1 MKRKSANQTTVDNK
15 TQYDVIVVGCGGWGL
30 AVLKVLTDMGLRVLG
45 IERKEI
51 CNNLRHY
58 MKHMMMHSYLSY
70 MVLDPEDAILA
81 REGNEYHPQID
92 ELIQSYSDFAVKF
105 DLPIRTH
112 HELVDIE
119 GAKDDFVLAVRDG
132 EGRTSRLMAKRVVL
146 ATGSYDQPNLAG
158 IPGELNGTV
167 QHYFHEWEHISDQR
181 ILFMG
186 GGFSSADGIVALC
199 PRNTILW
206 VVRKSSD
213 AVEEMLHLQKTKWG
227 QHDARLVN
235 TEILTESQ
243 VISLENNTAVV
254 QTPDGQKTW
263 EFDLCYMLFGHRP
276 DQDLY
281 TRLLNGNLDFVEET
295 FESCQR
301 PGLYL
306 VGALAKKHL
315 EHIGL
320 THNLCPDNEGERHI
334 ERIQT
339 AMQQE
344 FGRNCQQINLPL
356 ATDH

>member
-1 MKRKSANQTTVDNK
+1 MSEAQSASSDDRSDTTR
-15 TQYDVIVVGCGGWGL
+15 YDVVVVGCGGWGL

-51 CNNLRHY
+51 CHNLRNY
-58 MKHMMMHSYLSY
+58 MKNMMMHSFLSY

-81 REGNEYHPQID
+81 REGNEYHPRIE

-105 DLPIRTH
+105 DLPIKTH
-112 HELVDIE
+112 HQLVDIE
-119 GAKDDFVLAVRDG
+119 GVKDDFALTVRDG
-132 EGRTSRLMAKRVVL
+132 EGRAVRLTAKRVVL
-146 ATGSYDQPNLAG
+146 ATGSYDEPNLAG
-158 IPGELNGTV
+158 IPGELNGSV

-181 ILFMG
+181 VLFIG

-206 VVRKSSD
+206 VVRKSSE
-213 AVEEMLHLQKTKWG
+213 AVENMLHLQKTKWG

-235 TEILTESQ
+235 TEILTESR

-254 QTPDGQKTW
+254 QTPDGNITW
-263 EFDLCYMLFGHRP
+263 NYDLCYMLIGHRP

-281 TRLLNGNLDFVEET
+281 TRLLNGNLEFDEET

-320 THNLCPDNEGERHI
+320 TQNLCPDNEGVRYI
-334 ERIQT
+334 ERIRS

-344 FGRNCQQINLPL
+344 LRCNYQKIN
-356 ATDH
+356 

>member
-1 MKRKSANQTTVDNK
+1 MNRISANQTKVDDSA
-15 TQYDVIVVGCGGWGL
+15 QYDVIVVGCGGWGL
-30 AVLKVLTDMGLRVLG
+30 AALKVLSDIGLRVLG

-58 MKHMMMHSYLSY
+58 MKNMLMHSYLSY
-70 MVLDPEDAILA
+70 MVLDPEDPILA
-81 REGNEYHPQID
+81 REGNEYHPRIE
-92 ELIQSYSDFAVKF
+92 ELIRSYSDFAQKF
-105 DLPIRTH
+105 NLPIKTH

-119 GAKDDFVLAVRDG
+119 GAKDDFLLSVRDG
-132 EGRTSRLMAKRVVL
+132 EGRTSCLKAKRVVL
-146 ATGSYDQPNLAG
+146 ATGSYDEPNLAG
-158 IPGELNGTV
+158 IPGELNGSV

-181 ILFMG
+181 VLFMG

-206 VVRKSSD
+206 VVRKSKD
-213 AVEEMLHLQKTKWG
+213 AVDEMLHLQKTKWG

-243 VISLENNTAVV
+243 VVSLEDNTAVV

-263 EFDLCYMLFGHRP
+263 NYDLCYMLIGHRP
-276 DQDLY
+276 AQDLY
-281 TRLLNGNLDFVEET
+281 TRLLNGNLEFDEET
-295 FESCQR
+295 FESCER

-320 THNLCPDNEGERHI
+320 THNLCPDNEGVRYI
-334 ERIQT
+334 DNIRS
-339 AMQQE
+339 AMQKE
-344 FGRNCQQINLPL
+344 FNRNCQQTN
-356 ATDH
+356 

>member
-1 MKRKSANQTTVDNK
+1 MKRMSANQTSEDDR
-15 TQYDVIVVGCGGWGL
+15 TQYDVVVVGCGGWGL

-58 MKHMMMHSYLSY
+58 MKNMLMHSYLSY
-70 MVLDPEDAILA
+70 MVLDPEDALLA
-81 REGNEYHPQID
+81 RNGDEYHPRVE
-92 ELIQSYSDFAVKF
+92 ELVRSYSDFAVKF
-105 DLPIRTH
+105 NLPIKTH
-112 HELVDIE
+112 HQLVDIK
-119 GAKDDFVLAVRDG
+119 GVKDDFVLAVRDG
-132 EGRTSRLMAKRVVL
+132 EGHTSQLKAKRVVL

-158 IPGELNGTV
+158 IPGELNGSV

-181 ILFMG
+181 VLFMG

-213 AVEEMLHLQKTKWG
+213 EVEKMLHLQKTRWG

-235 TEILTESQ
+235 TQILTESQ

-263 EFDLCYMLFGHRP
+263 HYDLCFMLIGHRP
-276 DQDLY
+276 HQDLY
-281 TRLLNGNLDFVEET
+281 KRLLNGNLEFDEET
-295 FESCQR
+295 FESCER
-301 PGLYL
+301 PGIYL

-320 THNLCPDNEGERHI
+320 THNLCPDNEGVRFI
-334 ERIQT
+334 DNIRS

-344 FGRNCQQINLPL
+344 FNCNRQQIN
-356 ATDH
+356 